1 MGGVL
6 EGLKV
11 VELGDGL
18 SVCQVG
24 NVFADFGAEVIT
36 IEPPLGIAL
45 RKQPGYLFM
54 GRGKKSLVLDCH
66 QSADAEMA
74 LKLMAEADVVV
85 TSIRHKTLKGWGLDP
100 ESILA
105 VNPRAVVG
113 IVTGWGLTGPLADVK
128 GYESLVMASIGGN
141 TVNQRLT
148 LAPGPNYITVP
159 WAAWSGSQT
168 LLHGIFAAL
177 RERET
182 SGLGQMVHASLAHSL
197 GAQDPWGQANAVL
210 TQRFPDAFT
219 AAAPV
224 AADGSPNSSYTYKL
238 LVGITKDGHWLQ
250 FSQVMP
256 RLYRDFMSACG
267 LDWMYEDPKWKEF
280 MTMGTDTVMLP
291 PDSTAAMKMEFWDML
306 LDIVKGKTLA
316 EWNEIFDQWP
326 NVFAEVFRRGT
337 DLLRHPQLTVEGQL
351 VTINDRR
358 HGDVLMPGA
367 LIRMSGTPAQ
377 LGADAPHLDE
387 HGDEL
392 RERAN
397 SVNLVRATAPVDP
410 PKDLP
415 LKGVTIMEL
424 GTFYAAPHGST
435 MLTDLGAR
443 VVKVEPIEGDP
454 MRTAQAFP
462 EAGGMKVLQGK
473 ESLALNLGSP
483 EAREILAKV
492 IPLVDIV
499 MCSFRM
505 GAAERLGVT
514 SQQLIALNPKLMYL
528 DCPGFGILPP
538 YGARPAFAPT
548 MSAGSG
554 LAMRNVGTQVP
565 EGVPADNDA
574 IRLLGVQVASG
585 GGGGSAQPDGVASF
599 AVGSALAMAAYL
611 QAKGVPG
618 QNLLTTMLQSCGH
631 CLGEMMVEFEG
642 RWEPSTTD
650 DEVLGL
656 SALLHL
662 YETSDGW
669 VSLAA
674 PSNRDWANL
683 TSALVSFDD
692 LAAEPRFASSSLR
705 AEHDGLL
712 VERLR
717 GIFKQQSAD
726 AWQEL
731 LLAADVGCLKCV
743 QEGPDTLYVGPFAEA
758 HGWLATV
765 EHPMIG
771 EYPRLGPY
779 AEFSR
784 STTIAT
790 VGGTNGQHT
799 RAIMQE
805 VGFDAAAIDDYAARG
820 VVLTS

>member
-6 EGLKV
+6 EGLMV

-18 SVCQVG
+18 SVGQVG

-36 IEPPLGIAL
+36 IEPPRGVSL
-45 RKQPGYLFM
+45 RREPGFLFM
-54 GRGKKSLVLDCH
+54 GRGKKSVVLDCH
-66 QSADAEMA
+66 VPAEARQA
-74 LKLMAEADVVV
+74 LGLMAQADVIV
-85 TSIRHKTLKGWGLDP
+85 TSVRHRTLKAWGLDP
-100 ESILA
+100 QSVLL

-128 GYESLVMASIGGN
+128 GHESLVMASIGGN

-159 WAAWSGSQT
+159 WAAWSASQT

-210 TQRFPDAFT
+210 TQRFPEAFT

-238 LVGITKDGHWLQ
+238 LVAITKDGHWLQ

-256 RLYRDFMSACG
+256 RLFRDFMSACG

-280 MTMGTDTVMLP
+280 MTMGTDTVVLP
-291 PDSTAAMKMEFWDML
+291 SDSTAAMKMEFWDML
-306 LDIVKGKTLA
+306 LDIVKSKTLA
-316 EWNEIFDQWP
+316 EWNETFDQWP

-337 DLLRHPQLTVEGQL
+337 DLLHHPQLEVEGQL
-351 VTINDRR
+351 VTIKDRR
-358 HGDVLMPGA
+358 HGDVLMPGP
-367 LIRMSGTPAQ
+367 LIRLSRTPAQ
-377 LGADAPHLDE
+377 LGSDAPHLDE
-387 HGDEL
+387 HGEEL
-392 RERAN
+392 RARAGQ
-397 SVNLVRATAPVDP
+397 VRLEPAELPAQP
-410 PKDLP
+410 PDGLP
-415 LKGVTIMEL
+415 LAGVTIMEL

-443 VVKVEPIEGDP
+443 VIKIEPIEGDP

-505 GAAERLGVT
+505 GVAERLGVT
-514 SQQLIALNPKLMYL
+514 ADELIALNPQLMYL

-554 LAMRNVGTQVP
+554 LSMRNVGTQVP

-574 IRLLGVQVASG
+574 IRLLGVQVSSG

-618 QNLLTTMLQSCGH
+618 QSMLTTMLQSCGH

-650 DEVLGL
+650 DAVLGM

-674 PSNRDWANL
+674 PSDRDWQNL
-683 TSALVSFDD
+683 TAALAPFDD
-692 LAAEPRFASSSLR
+692 LATESRFANSSLR
-705 AEHDGLL
+705 AEHDALL
-712 VERLR
+712 GQRLAAV
-717 GIFKQQSAD
+717 FAQCPAEQ
-726 AWQEL
+726 WQEL
-731 LLAADVGCLKCV
+731 LLAADVGCLTCV
-743 QEGPDTLYVGPFAEA
+743 QEGPDTIYVGPFAQA

-765 EHPMIG
+765 DHPMIG

-784 STTIAT
+784 SRTVAT

-799 RAIMQE
+799 RAILEE
-805 VGFDAAAIDDYAARG
+805 VGFDASAIEDFAARG